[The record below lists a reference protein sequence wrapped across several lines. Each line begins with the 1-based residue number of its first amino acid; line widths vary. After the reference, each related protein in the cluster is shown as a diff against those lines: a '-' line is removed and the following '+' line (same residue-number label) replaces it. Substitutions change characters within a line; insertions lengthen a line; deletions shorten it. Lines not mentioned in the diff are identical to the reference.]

1 MSIENK
7 HIEQCTAEEVI
18 GAVIGTYSDISERP
32 IYQLLQKHEGN
43 LNILPTLIRSVGDTA
58 TALTT
63 INEILGEL

>member
-1 MSIENK
+1 MNTK
-7 HIEQCTAEEVI
+7 HIEQYTAEEVI
-18 GAVIGTYSDISERP
+18 GAVMDTYSDIAERP